1 MMIVILLTAATMVDA
16 RLSVILACPK
26 VEVPGNGSGTG
37 VVIGTK
43 DGFAYLLTAAHV
55 VGDFDAIDITF
66 SSRSTYPRPY
76 WHPDRVKV
84 QARWPDPDVALL
96 RFPLGDQHVA
106 VLPLAPAWQRP
117 RAFPVKTKSMGVGS
131 DAVATPRA
139 ETIQGKEFVTR
150 SGKKL
155 ALFWRTEVG
164 PEAGRSG
171 GPLLDG
177 SGRVIGLAV
186 AASGARGY
194 YAHHDEIL
202 AGLKRVGEGWL
213 IPKP

>member
-1 MMIVILLTAATMVDA
+1 MRVVMLLIAATVADA

-43 DGFAYLLTAAHV
+43 DGYAYLLTAAHV
-55 VGDFDAIDITF
+55 IGDFNAVDLTF
-66 SSRSTYPRPY
+66 TSRSPGLA
-76 WHPDRVKV
+76 WHPFKV
-84 QARWPDPDVALL
+84 EVVARWPDPDIALL
-96 RFPLGDQHVA
+96 RFPLGDKHVS

-117 RAFPVKTKSMGVGS
+117 KTFPVKLQSIGVGS
-131 DAVATPRA
+131 DPAATVRA
-139 ETIQGKEFVTR
+139 ETLQGKEFVTR
-150 SGKKL
+150 TGKQL
-155 ALFWRTEVG
+155 ALFWRTETG

>member
-16 RLSVILACPK
+16 QWPAILACPK
-26 VEVPGNGSGTG
+26 VWVPGNASGTG

-43 DGFAYLLTAAHV
+43 DGYAYLLTAAHV
-55 VGDFDAIDITF
+55 IGDFDAIIITF
-66 SSRSTYPRPY
+66 TSRSRYPTAN
-76 WHPDRVKV
+76 WHQSNVKV
-84 QARWPDPDVALL
+84 LARWPDPDVALL
-96 RFPLGDQHVA
+96 RFPLGEQRVS

-117 RAFPVKTKSMGVGS
+117 KAFPVKARSIGVGT
-131 DAVATPRA
+131 DPAATPHA

-150 SGKKL
+150 SGKQL
-155 ALFWRTEVG
+155 ALFWRTEDT

-177 SGRVIGLAV
+177 KGQVIGLA
-186 AASGARGY
+186 AATSGGRGY

-202 AGLKRVGEGWL
+202 AGLKRAGEGWL